1 VSSRSPPPHLVGR
14 GGTGDEVKL
23 NTGNILTALE
33 SLKKK
38 KNGDKG
44 KSSSSYRK
52 KHDDAPQQEALP

>member
-23 NTGNILTALE
+23 NTGNILAALE

-38 KNGDKG
+38 KKGDKG